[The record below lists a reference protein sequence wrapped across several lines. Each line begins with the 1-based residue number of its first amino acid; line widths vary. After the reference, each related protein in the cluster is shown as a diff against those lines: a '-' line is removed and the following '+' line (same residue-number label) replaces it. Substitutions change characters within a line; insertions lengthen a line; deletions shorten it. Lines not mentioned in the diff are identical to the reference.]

1 MTYKEVGVRW
11 STTQRIR
18 AQIAAIYIFYHI
30 NKRRNLMRNEKA
42 VRYAMVIVVLSF
54 GLIVGCQHIA
64 WKAEPTA
71 MPESATS
78 SVLSVPDELF
88 DKVTLHLMFDAEEAT
103 IREKDYVKLN
113 EVIDLIETYENA
125 ALVIEGHTD
134 NIGSKTFNH
143 TLSHKRA
150 DAVKKYI
157 VVHSAIAESRIKT
170 IGYGESRPL
179 TLNETEEDRLLNR
192 RVEILIIPE

>member
-1 MTYKEVGVRW
+1 
-11 STTQRIR
+11 
-18 AQIAAIYIFYHI
+18 
-30 NKRRNLMRNEKA
+30 MRSEKA
-42 VRYAMVIVVLSF
+42 VRYAMVVVVLSF
-54 GLIVGCQHIA
+54 GLIVGCQNIT

-71 MPESATS
+71 MSESATP
-78 SVLSVPDELF
+78 SVPDELF
-88 DKVTLHLMFDAEEAT
+88 DKITLHLMFDAEKAA
-103 IREKDYVKLN
+103 IREEDYVKLN

-125 ALVIEGHTD
+125 AVVIEGHTD

-170 IGYGESRPL
+170 IGYGEARPI
-179 TLNETEEDRLLNR
+179 TLNKTEADRLLNR
-192 RVEILIIPE
+192 RVEILIIPK